1 MQNFDQKQSR
11 RRFLG
16 AAAAGAVLSW
26 RADSCTGG
34 QTGRRPRV
42 AVIYTVLRFRSHA
55 FNFLENCLRPLL
67 FNGRLIEPPIQV
79 VSLYADQI
87 ADDGDMTHDTSH
99 RFMLPLAT
107 RIDDALTLGT
117 GSLAVDGVLL
127 IGEHGDYP
135 DNALGQ
141 REYPRKRFFDESVA
155 VMRRSNRFVPIF
167 NDKHLSYR
175 WDWAKEM
182 YDTARRYRIPFMA
195 GSSVPLAQRRP
206 ALEIPADSMFDEAIS
221 IHGGGFES
229 YDFHGLEVLQ
239 SIVEARRGGEAGIQ
253 SVEFLEGDALLRA
266 AAQGRWSRRLAD
278 AALRLEFGANIPDLR
293 GPINGQAVHG
303 IVIRYRDG
311 LKATALCVGR
321 SSSRWLF
328 ACQLAGEE
336 SPRATS
342 FYNGPW
348 GNRNL
353 FMALT
358 HAVQDCIVRRAEP
371 YPVERTLLTTGALE
385 AAVRSRADGRR
396 IMTPHLQV
404 AYQPFNVR
412 AYREMGSSWQRLT
425 RETPEPRDFRELPIP
440 R

>member
-1 MQNFDQKQSR
+1 MPNHALSR
-11 RRFLG
+11 RTFLQTLG
-16 AAAAGAVLSW
+16 AGATLPWLSDSLFAGQPA
-26 RADSCTGG
+26 
-34 QTGRRPRV
+34 RRPRV
-42 AVIYTVLRFRSHA
+42 AVIYTVNFFRSHA

-67 FNGRLIEPPIQV
+67 FNGRLIEPPIEV
-79 VSLYADQI
+79 ASLYADQI
-87 ADDGDMTHDTSH
+87 ADDGDITHDTAH
-99 RFMLPLAT
+99 RFNVPYCT
-107 RIDDALTLGT
+107 RIADALTLGT

-127 IGEHGDYP
+127 IGEHGNYP

-141 REYPRKRFFDESVA
+141 REYPRKRFFDEIVA

-167 NDKHLSYR
+167 NDKHLSFR

-182 YDTARRYRIPFMA
+182 YDTAQRHHIPFMA

-206 ALEIPADSMFDEAIS
+206 ELEIPPGSMFEEAIS

-239 SIVEARRGGEAGIQ
+239 SMVEARRGGEAGIA
-253 SVEFLEGDALLRA
+253 SVEFLEGDALFRA
-266 AAQGRWSRRLAD
+266 ADQGRWSRRLAD
-278 AALRLEFGANIPDLR
+278 AALRLEFGDNIPDLR
-293 GPINGQAVHG
+293 QPINGQSTHG
-303 IVIRYRDG
+303 ILISYRDG
-311 LKATALCVGR
+311 LKASVLRVGR

-328 ACQLAGEE
+328 ACKLAGE
-336 SPRATS
+336 ATPHATA

-358 HAVQDCIVRRAEP
+358 HAIQQFVFRRESP

-385 AAVRSRADGRR
+385 AAVRSKADRR
-396 IMTPHLQV
+396 RELTPYLSI
-404 AYQPFNVR
+404 AYQPFNLQP
-412 AYREMGSSWQRLT
+412 YREMGTSWQVLRAG
-425 RETPEPRDFRELPIP
+425 TPETRDIRELPIQ